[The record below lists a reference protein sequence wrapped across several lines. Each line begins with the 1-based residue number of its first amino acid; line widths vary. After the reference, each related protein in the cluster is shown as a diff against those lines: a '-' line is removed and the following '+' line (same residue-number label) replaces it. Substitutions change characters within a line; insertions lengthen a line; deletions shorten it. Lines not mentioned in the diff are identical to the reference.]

1 MNKFYFL
8 LSFIPLNILAD
19 EGLLDKDFIDTIV
32 EKNKKEEKKQFLLPQ
47 TENIVLEPDQTL
59 KELATKFTP
68 KTVKGYSP
76 LIQKVQFLGIDFHD
90 LIWKCW
96 YLEHKIIKKNVDY
109 FYQINVDLI
118 GIYWRNGIFCG
129 IDGGYSWIK
138 NHTSGLFLN
147 ISLGWEYCRKRFCRI
162 SLGGAK
168 TGNKYPIWW
177 TITPISQTFK
187 IHEINESWILIL
199 RIELLFKRLIS
210 TDVLNIKT
218 NFANRNENFGK
229 IPFFGEHSFVN
240 TKNTYFG
247 IRFFI
252 EFQYKTKEKQII
264 F

>member
-1 MNKFYFL
+1 M
-8 LSFIPLNILAD
+8 
-19 EGLLDKDFIDTIV
+19 
-32 EKNKKEEKKQFLLPQ
+32 
-47 TENIVLEPDQTL
+47 
-59 KELATKFTP
+59 
-68 KTVKGYSP
+68 
-76 LIQKVQFLGIDFHD
+76 
-90 LIWKCW
+90 
-96 YLEHKIIKKNVDY
+96 
-109 FYQINVDLI
+109 
-118 GIYWRNGIFCG
+118 
-129 IDGGYSWIK
+129 
-138 NHTSGLFLN
+138 N